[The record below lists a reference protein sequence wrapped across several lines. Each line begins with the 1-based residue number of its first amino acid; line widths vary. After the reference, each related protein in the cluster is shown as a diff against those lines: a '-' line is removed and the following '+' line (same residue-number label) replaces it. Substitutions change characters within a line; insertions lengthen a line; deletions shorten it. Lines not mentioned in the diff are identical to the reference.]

1 MTAATAGAGSA
12 PAKKEKKPIPG
23 FAQLQRVGRSLML
36 PIASLPAAALLL
48 RLGQPDM
55 LGVDGVA
62 GWSGMGWMEPVAA
75 VLGAAGNALFANLPL
90 LFAVG
95 VAVGF
100 ARKSDGSTALA
111 AVIGYLV
118 LTNVLGALAP
128 MSAPWGGTFG
138 VESDTGTLDAG
149 TGDAIMAHTINYGV
163 LGGIVIGI
171 VAALLYQRYYRI
183 KLPTYLAF
191 FGGRRFVP
199 IITAVTAVLVAVIF
213 AFIFP
218 VFDTVITGFGDWV
231 TDPGNSVLGGFV
243 FGTVNRLLIPFGLHH
258 LLNNLPWFQ
267 FGEYPIPGT
276 DEIARG
282 DIARFF
288 AGDPAAGIFMT
299 GFFPIMMFA
308 LPGAA
313 LAIWHTAKPH
323 RRKITGGIMVS
334 VAFTSF
340 LTGITEPLEFAFAYV
355 AFPLYAVHAL
365 LTGSSLALMNALEY
379 RSGFGFSAGFID
391 FALNLGIATQPLMIV
406 VFGLIYGAIYY
417 VLFRFAITKFNLKTP
432 GREDDDGEDGAAVPS
447 VFDEAQEAA
456 AVSTGKRD
464 ADREAQEA
472 AMEPGKALPEEA
484 RDKRETGTVLPETRR
499 DR

>member
-1 MTAATAGAGSA
+1 MTAATAGASSA

-55 LGVDGVA
+55 LGADGVA
-62 GWSGMGWMEPVAA
+62 GWSGMGWMQPVAD
-75 VLGAAGNALFANLPL
+75 VMGAAGGALIDNLPILFAI
-90 LFAVG
+90 G
-95 VAVGF
+95 VAIGF
-100 ARKSDGSTALA
+100 ARKSDGSTGLA
-111 AVIGYLV
+111 ALVGYLV
-118 LTNVLGALAP
+118 FTAVLAAMAP
-128 MSAPWGGTFG
+128 MSTPWGGTFG
-138 VESDTGTLDAG
+138 VESDTGTLDAES
-149 TGDAIMAHTINYGV
+149 GDAIITHSINYGV

-171 VAALLYQRYYRI
+171 IAAVLYQKYYRI

-199 IITAVTAVLVAVIF
+199 IITAVTAIVTAVVF
-213 AFIFP
+213 AFIYP

-243 FGTVNRLLIPFGLHH
+243 FGTANRLLIPFGLHH

-267 FGEYPIPGT
+267 FGSFETASGDIVQ
-276 DEIARG
+276 G
-282 DIARFF
+282 DIARFLN
-288 AGDPAAGIFMT
+288 GDPTAGVFMT

-308 LPGAA
+308 LPAAA
-313 LAIWHTAKPH
+313 LAIWHTAKPA

-334 VAFTSF
+334 VAFTAF

-355 AFPLYAVHAL
+355 AFPLYVVHAV

-379 RSGFGFSAGFID
+379 RSGFGFSAGAID
-391 FALNLGIATQPLMIV
+391 FLLNFNIATQPLMIV
-406 VFGLIYGAIYY
+406 VFGLVYAVIYY
-417 VLFRFAITKFNLKTP
+417 LLFRFAITKFNLKTP
-432 GREDDDGEDGAAVPS
+432 GREDEGEGGAAVPS

-456 AVSTGKRD
+456 AVSSGKRS
-464 ADREAQEA
+464 AEAESRDA
-472 AMEPGKALPEEA
+472 AMEPGKALPEEG
-484 RDKRETGTVLPETRR
+484 RDKRDTGTVLPKTRR
-499 DR
+499 DRT

>member
-12 PAKKEKKPIPG
+12 PAQKEKKPIPG

-36 PIASLPAAALLL
+36 PIASLPAAGILL

-55 LGVDGVA
+55 LGADGVA
-62 GWSGMGWMEPVAA
+62 GWRGMGWVQPVAD
-75 VLGAAGNALFANLPL
+75 VFGAAGNALFANLAL

-100 ARKSDGSTALA
+100 ARRSDGSTALA

-118 LTNVLGALAP
+118 LTEVLKVLAP
-128 MSAPWGGTFG
+128 MNAPWGGTFG
-138 VESDTGTLDAG
+138 AG
-149 TGDAIMAHTINYGV
+149 EPGEETINYGV

-183 KLPTYLAF
+183 KLPPYLAF

-199 IITAVTAVLVAVIF
+199 IITAFTSVFVAVVF
-213 AFIFP
+213 AFAYP
-218 VFDTVITGFGDWV
+218 VFDTVITGFGEWV
-231 TDPGNSVLGGFV
+231 TNPGNTVLGGFV

-267 FGEYPIPGT
+267 FGSFT
-276 DEIARG
+276 DPDTGEVAHG
-282 DIARFF
+282 DIFRFF
-288 AGDPAAGIFMT
+288 AGDPTAGAFMT

-308 LPGAA
+308 LPAAA
-313 LAIWHTAKPH
+313 LAIWHTAKPG
-323 RRKITGGIMVS
+323 RRKATGGVMVS
-334 VAFTSF
+334 VALTAF

-355 AFPLYAVHAL
+355 AFPLYVVHAL

-379 RSGFGFSAGFID
+379 RSGFTFSAGAID
-391 FALNLGIATQPLMIV
+391 FLLNFNIATQPLMIV
-406 VFGLIYGAIYY
+406 VFGLVYGVIYY
-417 VLFRFAITKFNLKTP
+417 FLFRFIITRFNLRTP
-432 GREDDDGEDGAAVPS
+432 GREDEGDGGAVAPS

-456 AVSTGKRD
+456 AVSTGKR
-464 ADREAQEA
+464 AAEEEA
-472 AMEPGKALPEEA
+472 A
-484 RDKRETGTVLPETRR
+484 RETRARG
-499 DR
+499 DRT

>member
-1 MTAATAGAGSA
+1 MTAATAGAA

-55 LGVDGVA
+55 LGADGVA

-75 VLGAAGNALFANLPL
+75 VIGAAGDALFANLPL

-118 LTNVLGALAP
+118 LTRVLGAIAP
-128 MSAPWGGTFG
+128 MTAPWGGTFG
-138 VESDTGTLDAG
+138 VEADSGTIAADSGEPIL
-149 TGDAIMAHTINYGV
+149 THTINYGV
-163 LGGIVIGI
+163 LGGIIIGI
-171 VAALLYQRYYRI
+171 IAAVLYQKYYRI

-199 IITAVTAVLVAVIF
+199 IITAVTAIIVAVLL
-213 AFIFP
+213 AFIYP
-218 VFDTVITGFGDWV
+218 AFDTVITGFGNWV

-243 FGTVNRLLIPFGLHH
+243 FGTANRLLIPFGLHH

-267 FGEYPIPGT
+267 FGSFETASG
-276 DEIARG
+276 EVVNG
-282 DIARFF
+282 DIARFLN
-288 AGDPAAGIFMT
+288 GDPTAGIFMT

-308 LPGAA
+308 LPAAA
-313 LAIWHTAKPH
+313 LAIWHTAKPA
-323 RRKITGGIMVS
+323 RRKLTGGIMVS
-334 VAFTSF
+334 VAFTAF

-355 AFPLYAVHAL
+355 AFPLYVVHAL

-379 RSGFGFSAGFID
+379 RSGFGFSAGAID
-391 FALNLGIATQPLMIV
+391 FLLNFRIAEQPLMII
-406 VFGLIYGAIYY
+406 VFGLIYAVIYY
-417 VLFRFAITKFNLKTP
+417 FLFRFAITKFNLKTP
-432 GREDDDGEDGAAVPS
+432 GREDDGEGGVAAPS

-456 AVSTGKRD
+456 AVTSGKR
-464 ADREAQEA
+464 AAEEEA
-472 AMEPGKALPEEA
+472 ARDA
-484 RDKRETGTVLPETRR
+484 RGRER
-499 DR
+499 